1 MNENLLTFV
10 LSSYLQHEHQLPL
23 ILHSLA
29 VQTDKRFEVI
39 VVHDGGKG
47 SFDTLNVCNEFPFVK
62 CFSTPGEP
70 ARDYG
75 YTPRE
80 LGIDKVETPY
90 ITLSSADNYYAPT
103 FVERFLNLLTSLPF
117 DFVYCNALMNY
128 GGYKVMETR
137 PTLNNIDLGCFV
149 TRTEWV
155 QKLRFEEKSYGGDG
169 IFVERL
175 FREYSVLYDKIE
187 EALFTHN

>member
-1 MNENLLTFV
+1 MNSPLLTFI
-10 LSSYLQHEHQLPL
+10 LSSYKQHEHQLPL

-39 VVHDGGKG
+39 VVHDGLEG
-47 SFDTLNVCNEFPFVK
+47 SYETLDVCNKFPFVK
-62 CFSTPGEP
+62 CLRTTGEP

-80 LGIDKVETPY
+80 LGIDKAETPY

-103 FVERFLNLLTSLPF
+103 FVERFLSLLTSQPF

-128 GGYKVMETR
+128 GGYKVMQTH
-137 PTLNNIDLGCFV
+137 PSLNNIDLGCFV

-155 QKLRFEEKSYGGDG
+155 KKLRFEEKSYGGDG
-169 IFVERL
+169 LFVERL
-175 FREYSVLYDKIE
+175 FREYSVLSGKIE
-187 EALFTHN
+187 EALFCHN